1 MDERQAILTRL
12 GELSRSLGAVERDFV
27 VLAEGNTSTRVDGE
41 TFFVK
46 ASGAQL
52 GRAAPESFVEVRFA
66 PILAMLD
73 GPDLDDDAVKAGM
86 QAARVKSEAGRP
98 SIETF
103 LHALALTTGGARWVG
118 HTHPTAVNAVLC
130 STQPRALVEGHVFP
144 DAIVVY
150 GPHPVYVPYLDPG
163 LPLARAVRDALVAHI
178 GVQGE
183 PPKAIFLQ
191 NHGMIALGQT
201 PEEVENITTMA
212 VKSARVL
219 VGTFSLGGPRYMEPE
234 HVARIHN
241 RPDELI
247 RRERLGGREG

>member
-1 MDERQAILTRL
+1 MHERQALLARL
-12 GELSRSLGAVERDFV
+12 GELSRSLGAGDRDFV

-52 GRAAPESFVEVRFA
+52 GRAVPESFVAVRFA

-73 GPDLDDDAVKAGM
+73 GPDRDDAAVKAGI
-86 QAARVKSEAGRP
+86 QAACVKSDAGRP

-130 STQPRALVEGHVFP
+130 SAQPQALVDGHVFP

-150 GPHPVYVPYLDPG
+150 GPHPLYVPYLDPG
-163 LPLARAVRDALVAHI
+163 LPLARAMRHALVAHI
-178 GVQGE
+178 DRHGE
-183 PPKAIFLQ
+183 PPKAVFLQ

-201 PEEVENITTMA
+201 PEEVENITIMA

-219 VGTFSLGGPRYMEPE
+219 VGTYALGGPRYMEPE

-247 RRERLGGREG
+247 RRNKLGGKDR

>member
-1 MDERQAILTRL
+1 MDERQAILDRL
-12 GELSRSLGAVERDFV
+12 GGLSRSLGVVERDFV

-52 GRAAPESFVEVRFA
+52 GQAAPESFVEVRFA

-73 GPDLDDDAVKAGM
+73 GPDLDDEAVKAGM
-86 QAARVKSEAGRP
+86 QAACVKPDAGRP

-118 HTHPTAVNAVLC
+118 HTHPTAVNQVLC

-144 DAIVVY
+144 DAIVVF

-163 LPLARAVRDALVAHI
+163 LPLAQAVRDALVAHI
-178 GVQGE
+178 RQEGE

-201 PEEVENITTMA
+201 PQEVENITTMA
-212 VKSARVL
+212 VKAARVL
-219 VGTFSLGGPRYMEPE
+219 VGTFALGGPRYMEAD
-234 HVARIHN
+234 HVARIHS
-241 RPDELI
+241 RPDEVI
-247 RRERLGGREG
+247 RRKKLGRKD